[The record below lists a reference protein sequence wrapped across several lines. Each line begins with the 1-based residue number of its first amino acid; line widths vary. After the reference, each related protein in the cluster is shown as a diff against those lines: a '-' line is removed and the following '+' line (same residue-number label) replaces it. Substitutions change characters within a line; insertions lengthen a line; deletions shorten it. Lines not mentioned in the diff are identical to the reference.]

1 MQETNIISTERK
13 SIFALIRKIAKFP
26 YEYSFDSILKLLQ
39 SLLKKDFN
47 NFVLIKHIPSLSNT
61 VNEISDLIVDKND
74 KIILYTNRF
83 GVISQQSNI
92 PNEFIENSIFDYY
105 DFNKNQEI
113 VKFFDIFN
121 NILLK
126 KSFYISKNTNL
137 AFESSDFIETFW
149 GQFFYNLC
157 CTDISEFDKFDFFC
171 TKFFIQKVKSHT
183 NLINLLKIFFSNYK
197 FNIEENIGG
206 WKKVDDVTILGKKN
220 CNLSKNSYLGSKV
233 WDQNKFIIINII
245 DFNFDDVLYFKKYIL
260 NKILK
265 FLKTYTNESF
275 VYLIQITYDIDTI
288 SHKLLGNDEISLGVN
303 SFLYA
308 KENKTYQNKI
318 IFMR

>member
-1 MQETNIISTERK
+1 MQKTNIISIERE
-13 SIFALIRKIAKFP
+13 SIFDLIRKIAKFP

-47 NFVLIKHIPSLSNT
+47 DFVTIKHIPSLSNT
-61 VNEISDLIVDKND
+61 INEISDLTVDKND

-105 DFNKNQEI
+105 DFNKSQEI
-113 VKFFDIFN
+113 VKFFNVFN

-149 GQFFYNLC
+149 GQFFSNLC
-157 CTDISEFDKFDFFC
+157 CTDISEFDNFDFFY

-183 NLINLLKIFFSNYK
+183 NLRTLLKILFSNYK
-197 FNIEENIGG
+197 FSIEENIGG
-206 WKKVDDVTILGKKN
+206 WKKVDDVTILGHKN
-220 CNLSKNSYLGSKV
+220 CSLAKNSYLGSNV
-233 WDQNKFIIINII
+233 WDQNKFLKINILN
-245 DFNFDDVLYFKKYIL
+245 FNFDDILFFQKHIL

-265 FLKTYTNESF
+265 FLKSYINENF
-275 VYLIQITYDIDTI
+275 IYLIQINYDTNTI
-288 SHKLLGNDEISLGVN
+288 SHKLLGSDKISLGIN
-303 SFLYA
+303 SFLCA
-308 KENKTYQNKI
+308 RENKNYQNKF
-318 IFMR
+318 IFRV